1 MLVVALGAQAG
12 DVTDVLDNAWTGVS
26 GTSYTAV
33 TDLDGSASDAVYAIQ
48 CAGGNSSIQ
57 LRSNNNNS
65 GIVTTTSGGDAKT
78 LKITWNFNT
87 NAARVL
93 QVYGSAKAYSA
104 PTDLYDTT
112 KQGTLIGELAYADA
126 TDDVSTLDLGSE
138 YQYIGIRA
146 KSGAL
151 YLDEVQITWT
161 TGGGPVVAKP
171 TFDPASGTSF
181 IDELEVTISNNNT
194 SGTVYYTTDGGDPST
209 EDAVYAGPFTITET
223 TTVKAIVVTDA
234 GTSSVAEATYEKIEK
249 STIAEVLAA
258 ETGTSHFVE
267 GVVVAAGD
275 PGFVVEDETGYI
287 YCFRGNGQNTIGVGT
302 LVQVQGATAAYKGAK
317 QFDASATVTEVGQGE
332 VIFPD
337 PTALAGADMDFA
349 QENSEIEHGFYTF
362 KGTLT
367 ISGNYYN
374 IAVEGAENAVAAII
388 KPLDADNYADLSG
401 KEVEIDGYSLY
412 VNGKYVY
419 FAMVEMAEILPT
431 FTITQ
436 ADGVENGSVQIE
448 PEEAAAGETITVTA
462 IPIDGYVLESIT
474 AYGVNTN
481 EAVVLEP
488 GTTENVYT
496 FEMIADD
503 VVVNPV
509 FAEAP
514 FEPTELDVTAYQNG
528 WKTDMAGNGVGNYTN
543 STEPKVAQKEHY
555 NGSTTELTGV
565 VIYQDIEDLEP
576 GTYSV
581 SLVANA
587 SYTSGRGFNSEA
599 LNGDLARA
607 QVFANNIE
615 MTIPVLHQVG
625 VGTNNEYVMRNVNV
639 GDDGK
644 LSIGIRKDWAGSN
657 WHTIQITKL
666 VWESPDQISD
676 PDNYNQYWQGIRDA
690 ILAIPE
696 YNNVCAEYTT
706 GNERENLESAG
717 TGDEVIAAAG
727 PFYHAKIAADAAKA
741 LIEREEAY
749 ADASATN
756 GMLTDFIVNGTFDE
770 RDVTAPWK
778 TTTGAQNQAT
788 ANNQSGAFGI
798 TNSFFFEN
806 WNPSAFTGKMYQEVP
821 GIPNGTYK
829 LSIAAFVQTFA
840 GDGQT
845 DQFVYANEDK
855 TYLTT
860 GTPTAYEVW
869 FVVEDN
875 FAEVGLNQ
883 TSAVSQWMGIDNISL
898 TYFGPGNV
906 IAEAKFADILA
917 EYEECTGQKMKTT
930 ISDDLETAKAN
941 FDAEQS
947 DANAAALKAAVE
959 AAKASIKQYID
970 NRPAIDAMET
980 LMNSTN
986 VVTEAAYATYHDLW
1000 EGYNTAWEEGTL
1012 DQIVVNPL
1020 AVTGWQH
1027 DAGIQSNQ
1035 YLLSAWTD
1043 ANGEAVTDYNKALYI
1058 NTWSTEGVAGANNY
1072 NGADFAPPFF
1082 EYWTDANYTLGANT
1096 WTATLTDVAPGSYT
1110 LTALVRV
1117 QRQNG
1122 VTDEPTGITL
1132 TVNDSEPVPVT
1143 TGDPAPNNAQF
1154 FQGEFT
1160 VQGVVGDDGVLTVKF
1175 DIATDNNISWLSF
1188 KDLYLTPTTY
1198 SISLPDLA
1206 GATITTDPE
1215 GEAAAGET
1223 VTITID
1229 TEEGFDIEIVDV
1241 LGATGAS
1248 VAEVEAGEAPGTYIF
1263 TMPAEDVMID
1273 VTLVEVDPND
1283 YTYLIE
1289 NPAYLHEGAD
1299 GTADY
1304 AGWTWSPAPGESG
1317 WKYRDYDEPMNLVTY
1332 SGNVN
1337 FSFEQTIPEVPAG
1350 VYRLSVYGFYRA
1362 GYAQDEADR
1371 VTNGDVTH
1379 NLNMFAE
1386 VGDAIF
1392 TQPIMNLYEGAT
1404 DVDVTGK
1411 NNHCVVTGYTDR
1423 FVPDGAADSRE
1434 FYIAGHYR
1442 NDIEI
1447 TVTED
1452 GPVKIGINHPTGM
1465 TYDND
1470 YAPIGAWELYRIGDP
1485 VPPTLVEEILAEREV
1500 GQGYGTSS
1508 GYVDFVFAKEFL
1520 GIEDIS
1526 EATLCIINPDGTEIE
1541 DYGTY
1546 DGWFNTHGEAETWQ
1560 DLNNTEIH
1568 DPVAPGINVKFFQA
1582 IPNGEY
1588 TVCDMNGADEVGAE
1602 YTVTWGL
1609 KANGKTYLYNITV
1622 TFVKPAEYPEI
1633 TSVLSTYVVDA
1644 VEYDYSEPDY
1654 TEKFATLKSEELA
1667 FILEQLGASSLDDLY
1682 VYGYNPTT
1690 ETFLPFPETRTY
1702 DGWRDANGDFHGWTG
1717 NSEAPVCV
1725 KYGNGLSYPCYNI
1738 MGCPD
1743 ATHFAYWAL
1752 GNVEGQAMLIRIP
1765 FIYSG
1770 APVAEEITELAETTI
1785 ELSVEYDVNDGSYT
1799 EKVLTLSEDQI
1810 ATILSELGI
1819 ESLDDA
1825 TIYGYNPVVEGTTAE
1840 PALNDYF
1847 TLEFAGYDGW
1857 RAANGNFATHSGN
1870 ATVPACVKFQDDKQ
1884 TFYCYNI
1891 KDDDN
1896 YNVSVDC
1903 FWALVVNGKASL
1915 IKITFTYTGTPVGI
1929 NGIFADK
1936 TGEQTIFD
1944 LSGRRVNTITKGGM
1958 YIVNGKKVFVK

>member
-1 MLVVALGAQAG
+1 MLAVALGAQAG

-33 TDLDGSASDAVYAIQ
+33 TDLDGSVSEAVYSVQ
-48 CAGGNSSIQ
+48 CAGGNDAIQ
-57 LRSNNNNS
+57 LRTNSNNS

-126 TDDVSTLDLGSE
+126 TSGVSTLDLGSE
-138 YQYIGIRA
+138 YQYIGIRS
-146 KSGAL
+146 KSGAV
-151 YLDEVQITWT
+151 YLDKVELTWT

-171 TFDPASGTSF
+171 TFDPASTSF
-181 IDELEVTISNNNT
+181 VSELLVKINSSVEGGTI
-194 SGTVYYTTDGGDPST
+194 YYTTDGATPTVNSEVYTSST
-209 EDAVYAGPFTITET
+209 MIILHET
-223 TTVKAIVVTDA
+223 TTVKAIVVDA
-234 GTSSVAEATYEKIEK
+234 NGNASGVAEATYTLVAGSDI
-249 STIAEVLAA
+249 SDVLSG
-258 ETGTSHFVE
+258 EIGTY
-267 GVVVAAGD
+267 GVSGQIVAAGD
-275 PGFVVEDETGYI
+275 AGFIVQDMTDYI
-287 YCFRGNGQNTIGVGT
+287 YYYAGGGNTYLPGYW
-302 LVQVQGATAAYKGAK
+302 VQVIGTTSEYGGAK
-317 QFDASATVTEVGQGE
+317 QFTSAATVMVVDEEGTVTY
-332 VIFPD
+332 PD
-337 PTALAGADMDFA
+337 ADVLTGSDFDSA
-349 QENSEIEHGFYTF
+349 QENAEIEHGYYAFT
-362 KGTLT
+362 GTLT
-367 ISGNYYN
+367 ISGKYYN
-374 IAVEGAENAVAAII
+374 IAIDGAETAIAALV
-388 KPLDADNYADLSG
+388 KPLDDISALNNKVVD
-401 KEVEIDGYSLY
+401 VEGYSLY
-412 VNGKYVY
+412 VNDKYVY
-419 FAMVEMAEILPT
+419 FIATKIEEHVEK
-431 FTITQ
+431 FTITM
-436 ADGVENGSVQIE
+436 ADGVEGGSLEIE
-448 PEEAAAGETITVTA
+448 PATAAADETVTVTV
-462 IPIDGYVLESIT
+462 IPDEGKVLESIS
-474 AYGVNTN
+474 ANCVNINQAVELN
-481 EAVVLEP
+481 EGETP
-488 GTTENVYT
+488 EIYT
-496 FEMIADD
+496 FLMPADD
-503 VVVNPV
+503 VVINPV
-509 FAEAP
+509 FADAP

-528 WKTDMAGNGVGNYTN
+528 WKTDMAGNGVGNY
-543 STEPKVAQKEHY
+543 PKDIAMKEHY

-565 VIYQDIEDLEP
+565 VLYQDIEGLEP

-581 SLVANA
+581 TMYANA
-587 SYTSGRGFNSEA
+587 SYTPGRGFNSEA
-599 LNGDLARA
+599 LNGDLARV

-615 MTIPVLHQVG
+615 MTVPVIHQVD
-625 VGTNNEYVMRNVNV
+625 VGTNNVLTMNNVIV

-666 VWESPDQISD
+666 VWESPNQISD
-676 PDNYNQYWQGIRDA
+676 PDTYNEYWQGIRDA

-696 YNNVCAEYTT
+696 YNNVRAEYTT
-706 GNERENLESAG
+706 GNERENLEAAG
-717 TGDEVIAAAG
+717 TSDEVIAAAG
-727 PFYHAKIAADAAKA
+727 PFYHAKTAADAAKA

-798 TNSFFFEN
+798 NNSFFFEN
-806 WNPSAFTGKMYQEVP
+806 WNGSAFTGKMYQEVP

-829 LSIAAFVQTFA
+829 LSIAAFVQTFS
-840 GDGQT
+840 GDGQV

-883 TSAVSQWMGIDNISL
+883 TRAVSQWMGIDNISL

-917 EYEECTGQKMKTT
+917 GYEECTGQKMKTT

-947 DANAAALKAAVE
+947 EANAAALKAAVE

-1082 EYWTDANYTLGANT
+1082 EYWTDANHTLGANT

-1117 QRQNG
+1117 QRKND

-1160 VQGVVGDDGVLTVKF
+1160 VQGVVGDDGILTVKF
-1175 DIATDNNISWLSF
+1175 DIADGNNISWLSF
-1188 KDLYLTPTTY
+1188 KDLFVTPTTY
-1198 SISLPDLA
+1198 TISVPELA

-1223 VTITID
+1223 VTITVE
-1229 TEEGFDIEIVDV
+1229 TEEGFDIDAVQV
-1241 LGATGAS
+1241 LDATDAS

-1263 TMPAEDVMID
+1263 TMPAENVFID

-1289 NPAYLHEGAD
+1289 NPAYLHEGDA

-1317 WKYRDYDEPMNLVTY
+1317 WKYRDFDEPMNLVTY

-1362 GYAQDEADR
+1362 GSAQDEADR

-1386 VGDAIF
+1386 VGDAIV
-1392 TQPIMNLYEGAT
+1392 TQPIMNLYEGAARE
-1404 DVDVTGK
+1404 DVTGK
-1411 NNHCVVTGYTDR
+1411 GNHCIVPGNEDL
-1423 FVPDGAADSRE
+1423 FVPNGADDSRA
-1434 FYIAGHYR
+1434 FYIAGYYR

-1447 TVTED
+1447 TVPED
-1452 GPVKIGINHPTGM
+1452 GEVKIGINHPTGM
-1465 TYDND
+1465 TYDGD
-1470 YAPIGAWELYRIGDP
+1470 YAPIGAWELYRIGD
-1485 VPPTLVEEILAEREV
+1485 VNTEV
-1500 GQGYGTSS
+1500 ITM
-1508 GYVDFVFAKEFL
+1508 A
-1520 GIEDIS
+1520 
-1526 EATLCIINPDGTEIE
+1526 DGTTVPVIE
-1541 DYGTY
+1541 ST
-1546 DGWFNTHGEAETWQ
+1546 T
-1560 DLNNTEIH
+1560 
-1568 DPVAPGINVKFFQA
+1568 VNV
-1582 IPNGEY
+1582 
-1588 TVCDMNGADEVGAE
+1588 
-1602 YTVTWGL
+1602 
-1609 KANGKTYLYNITV
+1609 
-1622 TFVKPAEYPEI
+1622 
-1633 TSVLSTYVVDA
+1633 VLEPQKS
-1644 VEYDYSEPDY
+1644 YSED
-1654 TEKFATLKSEELA
+1654 T
-1667 FILEQLGASSLDDLY
+1667 
-1682 VYGYNPTT
+1682 
-1690 ETFLPFPETRTY
+1690 
-1702 DGWRDANGDFHGWTG
+1702 
-1717 NSEAPVCV
+1717 
-1725 KYGNGLSYPCYNI
+1725 
-1738 MGCPD
+1738 
-1743 ATHFAYWAL
+1743 
-1752 GNVEGQAMLIRIP
+1752 
-1765 FIYSG
+1765 
-1770 APVAEEITELAETTI
+1770 AEFDTSFITEMF
-1785 ELSVEYDVNDGSYT
+1785 
-1799 EKVLTLSEDQI
+1799 
-1810 ATILSELGI
+1810 GI
-1819 ESLDDA
+1819 ESMADVQTYWLDR
-1825 TIYGYNPVVEGTTAE
+1825 E
-1840 PALNDYF
+1840 
-1847 TLEFAGYDGW
+1847 W
-1857 RAANGNFATHSGN
+1857 N
-1870 ATVPACVKFQDDKQ
+1870 ATVPVYGGGTIDGWRNAEGAPAQWAESTNGMCVKIEDPASGIINYIGAHDTNFQVGDEYVADYAFVYDNQAVILNIVINFEEKQTPEIVLDFVGEINLETTLLAGVNYDQDGGCIDANHHPELIPTFDVAEVAEMLGAEEIANAKAYIVNADDKIVENDPVSDWWRDGEGNLAAWNTEDGFCAKLNNPASGQ
-1884 TFYCYNI
+1884 IDYVGTVVTTHEAGTRKVARFAVTL
-1891 KDDDN
+1891 DDAQAVMIVLTINWVDQDVWTGIDN
-1896 YNVSVDC
+1896 
-1903 FWALVVNGKASL
+1903 
-1915 IKITFTYTGTPVGI
+1915 
-1929 NGIFADK
+1929 IFADK
-1936 TGEQTIFD
+1936 NGEQTIYD
-1944 LSGRRVNTITKGGM
+1944 LSGRRVRTITKGGM
-1958 YIVNGKKVFVK
+1958 YIVNGKKVLVK